1 MDMKQTGL
9 VILSLLSV
17 WMVSAQTYSIG
28 DVYTA
33 PDGSQGIVY
42 YLSPDGT
49 GGWVVALTDA
59 SEGCAWG
66 NNTDVPQLTNL
77 GTSDYTNWYM
87 NYPDG
92 YVNTKILRNYH
103 NNSEYAAGVVDFE
116 NGWVLPTIRQMRTLC
131 SNLAL
136 VWAPLL
142 NAGGTV
148 LAEGPYWCC
157 MEYSADEAWVLEMM
171 YWGQMSTRNKT
182 ELSRVR
188 AVRSF
193 SYQSDNPST
202 EYSVLWSTGATTPT
216 ITVTPEETTTY
227 TVTVTEVGADCVG
240 TGEITIGVIN
250 SPEATITASAET
262 VCAGDEVTLE
272 AAALNPEE
280 LVTPTPV
287 AIGDILCTDGSIVSV
302 SDWLASGKTAW
313 GIVFHVDN
321 TGAHGWAV
329 HLQDQGLNLQ
339 WAPVG
344 QFTDVPALTNYSEPR
359 DAIMDLNGYSNTQNM
374 RNAGDA
380 TQFPAA
386 YAVDI
391 VNGWYLPTLGQLR
404 LLFSELVTLNA
415 SLQAVGG
422 TQFPMNNYY
431 YYWSSTEYAANLAW
445 CIEHSGNL
453 NSYSKNAN
461 HRVRSVRDF

>member
-1 MDMKQTGL
+1 MKQTGL

-92 YVNTKILRNYH
+92 YVNTQILRNYH

-240 TGEITIGVIN
+240 TGEITIEVLSNGPVVTVV
-250 SPEATITASAET
+250 ATDDTICE
-262 VCAGDEVTLE
+262 GDEVMLR
-272 AAALNPEE
+272 AVLLNAG
-280 LVTPTPV
+280 VYMPV
-287 AIGDILCTDGSIVSV
+287 PPIAVGDILCTDNSTVKPYAWPV
-302 SDWLASGKTAW
+302 AGKTAT
-313 GIVFHVDN
+313 GIVCYVDN
-321 TGAHGWAV
+321 TGQHGWAI
-329 HLQDQGLNLQ
+329 HLNEQGVMPWSTAQSGNIPN
-339 WAPVG
+339 AIIRD
-344 QFTDVPALTNYSEPR
+344 TPAEAISDYNGSYNTLAIRSVTNTSLY
-359 DAIMDLNGYSNTQNM
+359 
-374 RNAGDA
+374 
-380 TQFPAA
+380 PAA
-386 YAVDI
+386 MAVDYD
-391 VNGWYLPTLGQLR
+391 NGWYLPASGQLY
-404 LLFSELVTLNA
+404 LMYPLMPILNESLAVCGGTPFDLNA
-415 SLQAVGG
+415 SWYYCSSSVAVARN
-422 TQFPMNNYY
+422 MWSLDYY
-431 YYWSSTEYAANLAW
+431 GYIIHYLPTIDY
-445 CIEHSGNL
+445 H
-453 NSYSKNAN
+453 
-461 HRVRSVRDF
+461 VRSMRDF